1 MSKQHARLERLVH
14 EASGIVA
21 ATHDK
26 VKITQAMM
34 LVGFTSPER
43 RNMKIY
49 QKVRRRSM
57 KVAVV
62 E

>member
-1 MSKQHARLERLVH
+1 MA
-14 EASGIVA
+14 
-21 ATHDK
+21 
-26 VKITQAMM
+26 